1 MGVSLLARYVKTGR
15 REEVCMGCAV
25 RSSWR
30 DTRVLVTGIH
40 WQSRYNHLRAIC
52 GYCLLI
58 NVDWVVLMN
67 EMKMVEYG
75 LISSLE

>member
-1 MGVSLLARYVKTGR
+1 
-15 REEVCMGCAV
+15 MGCAV

-30 DTRVLVTGIH
+30 DTRISGTDIH
-40 WQSRYNHLRAIC
+40 WHSRYNHLRAIRE
-52 GYCLLI
+52 YCLLI
-58 NVDWVVLMN
+58 NVHCVILVN